1 MQNFEDWV
9 TDWDINLTKKEQ
21 EVVMQE
27 TWRLV
32 STYRQEILDVMVVS
46 LTRSKRSLIIKSNFC
61 IKGKRLI

>member
-27 TWRLV
+27 TWRAGLYLSAGDLRRHGSV
-32 STYRQEILDVMVVS
+32 SNALKAVANN
-46 LTRSKRSLIIKSNFC
+46 KK
-61 IKGKRLI
+61 